1 MTEGAERATTG
12 EYGAARRVLCDTGRE
27 HHAMSRRFSAVL
39 GVFVLGLLV
48 VATGVGQ
55 ARVQQSDNRAAPV
68 DVERLGPKV
77 HDALPAFS
85 LPDQHGQVRSLTSL
99 LGSNGAVIVFF
110 RSADW

>member
-1 MTEGAERATTG
+1 
-12 EYGAARRVLCDTGRE
+12 
-27 HHAMSRRFSAVL
+27 MSRRFTVVL

-48 VATGVGQ
+48 VATDVSR
-55 ARVQQSDNRAAPV
+55 ARAQQSSDRAVLV